1 MASDSSRVPRGR
13 ALGILLVVV
22 SACAFGSGA
31 LFAKPV
37 YAAGLDWMTLLAWRF
52 GFAAVA
58 SWIWLLAIPAN
69 RRGLRRLSR
78 RRVLVLLSLGI
89 LYVINSGTYFA
100 ALETVPASLAALI
113 VYIYP
118 ALVAVLVLR
127 WGRRL
132 PGRRPWIAL
141 AIAMLGVVLAL
152 GGIPESEM
160 PPLLGIVL
168 AVASPLIYSVWIILS
183 ARLSGER
190 PTTVDAVPPE
200 AMEAAEETD
209 PAPAAALMVTAT
221 AIVYWVAA
229 TTTGR
234 PTNPFDVPPDAW
246 IGLIGV
252 GLVSTAIAVQAFY
265 AGTRRVGAAQAAL
278 ISTVEP
284 IYTITFATLLFN
296 ESLQPMQLLGGALVI
311 SGVIVAQ
318 TAPRPVSQAGAA
330 CSGG

>member
-1 MASDSSRVPRGR
+1 MPRGR
-13 ALGILLVVV
+13 ALGILLVVL

-52 GFAAVA
+52 GLAAVA
-58 SWIWLLAIPAN
+58 SWIWLFVIPAN

-78 RRVLVLLSLGI
+78 RRVLVLLSLGV
-89 LYVINSGTYFA
+89 LYVTNSGTYYA

-160 PPLLGIVL
+160 PPPLGIAL

-190 PTTVDAVPPE
+190 PTTADAVPPE
-200 AMEAAEETD
+200 AIEAAEETD
-209 PAPAAALMVTAT
+209 PAPAAALMVTAS
-221 AIVYWVAA
+221 AIVYFVAA
-229 TTTGR
+229 SATGR
-234 PTNPFDVPPDAW
+234 PTNPFDVPPEAW
-246 IGLIGV
+246 FGLLGV

-265 AGTRRVGAAQAAL
+265 AGTKRIGAAQAAL
-278 ISTVEP
+278 LSTVEP
-284 IYTITFATLLFN
+284 IWTISLATVLFS
-296 ESLQPMQLLGGALVI
+296 ESLQPLQLVGGALVI
-311 SGVIVAQ
+311 VGVIVAQ
-318 TAPRPVSQAGAA
+318 TAPQPARVATPA
-330 CSGG
+330 